1 MTAAQA
7 PLFQL
12 PPRWLRGLAVFVAA
26 GAGIYL
32 GAIVWS
38 GTGESLSAVRS
49 LGLSTV
55 ALGVALASSAYLV
68 RFARWHWSL
77 LVLGHRLQL
86 GFNLRV
92 YLAGLALTSS
102 PGKLGEA
109 VRSVLLLNRGVR
121 VSSSFAAFLTDR
133 GSDVLG
139 VAALG
144 ALAAWGAGTREP
156 ILEAIFVVLLL
167 ITVLA
172 ALALRRGLF
181 NSKLFSLTRLRGWVG
196 RLAAPLA
203 AWALLWTP
211 VRVVV
216 FSVFAVVAYGIQ
228 ALVFA
233 FFVHEMG
240 GGVPVAECVKI
251 FAVAMLLGAA
261 SMVPGGLG
269 ATEAALVYQLH
280 QAGMALPAAIAA
292 AITLRLSTLWIAI
305 LIGVGALLTFA
316 GRQKVDV

>member
-7 PLFQL
+7 PVFQL
-12 PPRWLRGLAVFVAA
+12 PPHWLRGLAVFIAV

-55 ALGVALASSAYLV
+55 VLGIALASSAYLV
-68 RFARWHWSL
+68 RFARWQWIL
-77 LVLGHRLQL
+77 RVLGHRLQP

-144 ALAAWGAGTREP
+144 ALAAWLAGAREP
-156 ILEAIFVVLLL
+156 VLEVIFVVLFLVTL
-167 ITVLA
+167 LA
-172 ALALRRGLF
+172 ALGMRRGFFDTAL
-181 NSKLFSLTRLRGWVG
+181 SSLTRFSSWTG
-196 RLAAPLA
+196 RLAAPLP

-211 VRVVV
+211 VRVVA
-216 FSVFAVVAYGIQ
+216 FSLFAVLAYGIQ

-233 FFVHEMG
+233 FYVHEMG
-240 GGVPVAECVKI
+240 GGVPAAECVKI

-280 QAGMALPAAIAA
+280 QSGMALPAAIAA
-292 AITLRLSTLWIAI
+292 AIALRLSTLWFAI
-305 LIGVGALLTFA
+305 LLGVGALLTFA
-316 GRQKVDV
+316 GRQKVIT

>member
-1 MTAAQA
+1 LTASPPQV
-7 PLFQL
+7 FQFS
-12 PPRWLRGLAVFVAA
+12 PHWLRGLAVFIAV

-32 GAIVWS
+32 SAIIWS
-38 GTGESLSAVRS
+38 GTGESLSAIRR

-55 ALGVALASSAYLV
+55 VFGVMLASSAYLV
-68 RFARWHWSL
+68 RFARWQWIL
-77 LVLGHRLQL
+77 RVLGHRVSV

-92 YLAGLALTSS
+92 YIAGLALTSS

-144 ALAAWGAGTREP
+144 ALAAWLAGTREP
-156 ILEAIFVVLLL
+156 MLEAILAVLFCV
-167 ITVLA
+167 TVLA
-172 ALALRRGLF
+172 AFGLRRGMFDALI
-181 NSKLFSLTRLRGWVG
+181 SPMTGLRAWIG
-196 RLAAPLA
+196 RLAAPLP
-203 AWALLWTP
+203 AWAALWTP
-211 VRVVV
+211 LRVVA
-216 FSVFAVVAYGIQ
+216 FSLFAVVAYGIQ

-233 FFVHEMG
+233 FYVHEMS

-280 QAGMALPAAIAA
+280 QTGMALPAAIAA
-292 AITLRLSTLWIAI
+292 AIALRLSTLWFAM
-305 LIGVGALLTFA
+305 LLGVGALLTFA
-316 GRQKVDV
+316 VRQKVVE

>member
-1 MTAAQA
+1 MAAQL

-12 PPRWLRGLAVFVAA
+12 PPRWLRGLTVFIAV
-26 GAGIYL
+26 GAGIYF

-38 GTGESLSAVRS
+38 GSGESLSVVSS

-68 RFARWHWSL
+68 RFARWHWIL
-77 LVLGHRLQL
+77 LLLGYRLQL

-133 GSDVLG
+133 GSDILG

-144 ALAAWGAGTREP
+144 ALAAWGAGMREP
-156 ILEAIFVVLLL
+156 ILETIFVSLLL
-167 ITVLA
+167 ITVLV
-172 ALALRRGLF
+172 ALALRRGAFDSMLL
-181 NSKLFSLTRLRGWVG
+181 SLAKFSGWAG
-196 RLAAPLA
+196 RLAAPLP
-203 AWALLWTP
+203 AWASLWTP
-211 VRVVV
+211 VRVVAL
-216 FSVFAVVAYGIQ
+216 SGFAIAAYGLQ

-233 FFVHEMG
+233 FFVHELG
-240 GGVPVAECVKI
+240 GGVTPADCMKI
-251 FAVAMLLGAA
+251 FSVALLLGAA
-261 SMVPGGLG
+261 TMVPGGLG

-280 QAGMALPAAIAA
+280 QAGMALPSALAAAIA
-292 AITLRLSTLWIAI
+292 LRLSTLWFAI
-305 LIGVGALLTFA
+305 LLGVGALLTFA
-316 GRQKVDV
+316 GRQKVVE